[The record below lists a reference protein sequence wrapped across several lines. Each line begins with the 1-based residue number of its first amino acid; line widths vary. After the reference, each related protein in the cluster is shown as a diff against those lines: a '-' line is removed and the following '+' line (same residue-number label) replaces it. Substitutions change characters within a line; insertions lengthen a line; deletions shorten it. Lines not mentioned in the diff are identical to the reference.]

1 VSASI
6 LIPLGLSRRER
17 YDALLPQVRALVDGE
32 PDWLSRAASVVGALH
47 EGMGFFWTGIYRVSG
62 QELVLGPYQGP
73 VACLRIG
80 YGRGVCGTS
89 WKENRTIV
97 VPDVE
102 AFPGHIA
109 CNSLSRSEIV
119 VPLRKNGVVTMVLD
133 VDSTRLSDF
142 DETDADCIPSFTA
155 LIESVL

>member
-1 VSASI
+1 MSENI
-6 LIPLGLSRRER
+6 LIPPGLTRRER
-17 YDALLPQVRALVDGE
+17 YDALLPQVQALVDGE

-47 EGMGFFWTGIYRVSG
+47 EGMGFFWTGLYRVAG

-80 YGRGVCGTS
+80 YGKGVCGTS
-89 WKENRTIV
+89 WKENRTVV
-97 VPDVE
+97 VPDVD

-109 CNSLSRSEIV
+109 CNSRSRSEIV
-119 VPLRKNGVVTMVLD
+119 VPLRKDGAVVMVLD
-133 VDSTRLSDF
+133 IDSVHLRDF
-142 DETDADCIPSFTA
+142 DDTDAACIPFFTA